1 MTGKVTRYSSDRI
14 VPAFFDTVK
23 TTIFVNLDNVMFQ
36 NGKEK
41 SRFELVDAIVEGIRR
56 KKGLEIVNI
65 DLTAGGEAEC
75 DNFIICHGSSNVHV
89 DAIARSVEESVEE
102 LASEK
107 VWRQDGF
114 QNAQWILLDYVNVMV
129 HIFQEPFRRFY
140 DLESLWG
147 DGKIYNIEAE

>member
-1 MTGKVTRYSSDRI
+1 MFINQPMTQRGSEKGR
-14 VPAFFDTVK
+14 FD
-23 TTIFVNLDNVMFQ
+23 
-36 NGKEK
+36 
-41 SRFELVDAIVEGIRR
+41 LVDAIVEGIRR

-65 DLTAGGEAEC
+65 DLSIEGEAEC

-102 LASEK
+102 LAFEK

-129 HIFQEPFRRFY
+129 HIFQEPFRRLY

-147 DGKIYNIEAE
+147 DGTIYNIEADI

>member
-1 MTGKVTRYSSDRI
+1 MTQKDI
-14 VPAFFDTVK
+14 ENA
-23 TTIFVNLDNVMFQ
+23 
-36 NGKEK
+36 
-41 SRFELVDAIVEGIRR
+41 RFNLVDAIVEGIRR
-56 KKGLEIVNI
+56 KKGLEIINI
-65 DLTAGGEAEC
+65 DLSGEGDAAC
-75 DNFIICHGSSNVHV
+75 DNFIICHGNSNVHV

-102 LASEK
+102 LASES

-147 DGKIYNIEAE
+147 DGTIYNIEADI

>member
-1 MTGKVTRYSSDRI
+1 MTQKDSTKGQ
-14 VPAFFDTVK
+14 FD
-23 TTIFVNLDNVMFQ
+23 
-36 NGKEK
+36 
-41 SRFELVDAIVEGIRR
+41 LVDAIVEGIRR
-56 KKGLEIVNI
+56 KKGLEIINI
-65 DLTAGGEAEC
+65 DLTREGVAEC
-75 DNFIICHGSSNVHV
+75 DNFIICHGSSNTHV

-107 VWRQDGF
+107 VWRQDGS

-147 DGKIYNIEAE
+147 DGIIYNIEADI